1 MDPSS
6 TQEYN
11 DYTGYSNSISPQ
23 QQFTQTQNPNP
34 NQNQSQLPTSNQ
46 NQNQRQTQLNSQT
59 QVKQE
64 FKSSNML
71 HQQAT
76 QTQPQFPYHSKMNEH
91 MMPNSIQQQQGYYV
105 PASSLPQPLHPNY
118 QDNKNDSTLHSYGS
132 VSSSSTVASSS
143 TTATSVPPMNS
154 VYYSAQPL
162 PQGQQ
167 QQQQQQQSPQTQPG
181 QLPYNPYKST
191 NAYLNGMYGNTTTT
205 DEHGRHYS
213 NPLPAPQSLPK
224 TNGPA
229 LYTYVNDKSNT
240 QVVAN
245 PTDYAYNQ
253 QQQQQQ
259 QQQAMQQ
266 QLPQQQYPTFLKGAT
281 MYYGAPVG
289 TDNKDI
295 PRLPSLGPVLMDG
308 SNAAGYGNPMSG
320 YPPKRRYTLPDASS
334 IKNDL
339 LAQQQQNVNG
349 NNGVAKRNRRCSIC
363 GKVFNRPSG
372 LKIHMHTHTGEKPF
386 KCTWDGCGKL
396 FSVRSNMIRHYKI
409 HQRKQDQ
416 NEKRMLPGYESQHQ
430 M

>member
-11 DYTGYSNSISPQ
+11 DYTGYSNTTSQ
-23 QQFTQTQNPNP
+23 QQTQTENP
-34 NQNQSQLPTSNQ
+34 NQTQLPTSNQ
-46 NQNQRQTQLNSQT
+46 KQSETQLNSQT

-71 HQQAT
+71 HQQAAQT
-76 QTQPQFPYHSKMNEH
+76 QTQFPYHPKMNEH
-91 MMPNSIQQQQGYYV
+91 MMPNSMQQQGYYV
-105 PASSLPQPLHPNY
+105 SNSSLPQPLHSNY

-154 VYYSAQPL
+154 DYYSSAQ
-162 PQGQQ
+162 G
-167 QQQQQQQSPQTQPG
+167 QQQQQSPQTQPG

-191 NAYLNGMYGNTTTT
+191 NSYINGMYGNNTTTAT

-224 TNGPA
+224 ANGPAGTAGPA
-229 LYTYVNDKSNT
+229 LYTYVNDKSNN
-240 QVVAN
+240 QLVAN
-245 PTDYAYNQ
+245 PTDYSYN
-253 QQQQQQ
+253 QQ

-266 QLPQQQYPTFLKGAT
+266 QLPQQSYPTYLKGAPV
-281 MYYGAPVG
+281 YYSAPVG
-289 TDNKDI
+289 TDNNMNKDI
-295 PRLPSLGPVLMDG
+295 PRLPSLGGVLMDG
-308 SNAAGYGNPMSG
+308 SAAAAYGNSMGG
-320 YPPKRRYTLPDASS
+320 YPPKRRYTLPDSS
-334 IKNDL
+334 SVKNEL
-339 LAQQQQNVNG
+339 MAQQQNING

-416 NEKRMLPGYESQHQ
+416 NEKRMLPGYESQQHQ